1 MKAKKVFAF
10 LMAQQ
15 GNTNK
20 GVKMVKSIVAAL
32 LAVFAITSVVEARE
46 IRIVGSS
53 TVYPFTTIVG
63 ETFAAEGNT
72 APVIESTGTGG
83 GMKLFCAGV
92 GESHPDFTNASRAI
106 KSSEKAKCAANGIT
120 PLEMMVGYDGIV
132 FANSKTSGILKVTPR
147 ELFRALAK
155 DVPIEY
161 GTLVP
166 NPFTHWNQINP
177 NFPATKIEVLGP
189 PPSSGTRDAWVELVM
204 EKGCKTYGWV
214 KAMKKKDKKAYKGI
228 CHGIREDGA
237 FVEAGENDNLIIQK
251 LVNNPNAFGIFGFS
265 FLDQNRDVIQGSPIA
280 GVVPTFNSIAD
291 GSYPASRGLYVYA
304 KKEHMGLIS
313 GMTEFMELY
322 LSDDLAGAD
331 GSLGDAG
338 LIPLNPNK
346 LQQIRLSIK

>member
-1 MKAKKVFAF
+1 
-10 LMAQQ
+10 
-15 GNTNK
+15 
-20 GVKMVKSIVAAL
+20 MVKPIVAAL
-32 LAVFAITSVVEARE
+32 LAVFAVTSVAEARE

-83 GMKLFCAGV
+83 GMKLFCAGI

-106 KSSEKAKCAANGIT
+106 KSSEAEKCAANGIT
-120 PLEMMVGYDGIV
+120 PLEMKVGYDGIV
-132 FANSKTSGILKVTPR
+132 FANSKEGASFEVTTL
-147 ELFRALAK
+147 ELYLALAK
-155 DVPIEY
+155 DVPQAD
-161 GTLVP
+161 GSLVA
-166 NPFTHWNQINP
+166 NPYTHWNQINP
-177 NFPATKIEVLGP
+177 DFPAKKIEVLGP

-204 EKGCKTYGWV
+204 EKGCKTFDWV
-214 KAMKKKDKKAYKGI
+214 KAMKKQDKKAYKGI

-251 LVNNPNAFGIFGFS
+251 LANNPNAYGIFGYS
-265 FLDQNRDVIQGSPIA
+265 FLDQNTDVIKGTVIG
-280 GVVPTFNSIAD
+280 GVAPTFDSIAD

-304 KKEHMGLIS
+304 KKEHMDRID

-322 LSDDLAGAD
+322 LSDDVAGAD

-338 LIPLNPNK
+338 LIPLPQEELDKVRANV
-346 LQQIRLSIK
+346 LQ

>member
-1 MKAKKVFAF
+1 
-10 LMAQQ
+10 
-15 GNTNK
+15 
-20 GVKMVKSIVAAL
+20 MVKPIVAAL
-32 LAVFAITSVVEARE
+32 LAVFAVTSVAEARE

-92 GESHPDFTNASRAI
+92 GDSHPDFTNASRAI
-106 KSSEKAKCAANGIT
+106 KSSEAEKCAANGIT
-120 PLEMMVGYDGIV
+120 PLEMKVGYDGIV
-132 FANSKTSGILKVTPR
+132 FANSKEGASFEVTTL
-147 ELFRALAK
+147 ELYLALAK
-155 DVPIEY
+155 DVPQAD
-161 GTLVP
+161 GSLVA
-166 NPFTHWNQINP
+166 NPYTHWNQINP
-177 NFPATKIEVLGP
+177 DFPAKKIEVLGP

-204 EKGCKTYGWV
+204 EKGCKTFDWV
-214 KAMKKKDKKAYKGI
+214 KAMKKQDKKAYKGI

-251 LVNNPNAFGIFGFS
+251 LANNPNAYGIFGYS
-265 FLDQNRDVIQGSPIA
+265 FLDQNTDVIKGTVIG
-280 GVVPTFNSIAD
+280 GVAPTFDSIAD

-304 KKEHMGLIS
+304 KKEHMGVID

-322 LSDDLAGAD
+322 LSDDVAGAD

-338 LIPLNPNK
+338 LIPLPQEELDKVRANV
-346 LQQIRLSIK
+346 LQ

>member
-1 MKAKKVFAF
+1 
-10 LMAQQ
+10 
-15 GNTNK
+15 
-20 GVKMVKSIVAAL
+20 MVRSFVAAL
-32 LAVFAITSVVEARE
+32 LAVFAVTSVAEARE

-92 GESHPDFTNASRAI
+92 GSAHPDFTNASRAI
-106 KSSEKAKCAANGIT
+106 KSSEVEKCKANGIT

-132 FANSKTSGILKVTPR
+132 FANSKESGVLEVTPL
-147 ELFRALAK
+147 ELYKALAK
-155 DVPIEY
+155 DVPQAD
-161 GTLVP
+161 GSLVA
-166 NPFTHWNQINP
+166 NPYTHWNQINP
-177 NFPATKIEVLGP
+177 DFPATKIEVLGP

-204 EKGCKTYGWV
+204 EKGCKTYDWV

-251 LVNNPNAFGIFGFS
+251 LANNPNAFGIFGYS
-265 FLDQNRDVIQGSPIA
+265 FLDQNTDVIQGSPIA
-280 GVVPTFNSIAD
+280 GVVPTFESIAD

-304 KKEHMGLIS
+304 KKEHMNMTD
-313 GMTEFMELY
+313 GMIEFMELY
-322 LSDDLAGAD
+322 LSDDVAGAD

-338 LIPLNPNK
+338 LIPLPQK
-346 LQQIRLSIK
+346 ELDKVRSDVLQ

>member
-1 MKAKKVFAF
+1 
-10 LMAQQ
+10 
-15 GNTNK
+15 
-20 GVKMVKSIVAAL
+20 MVKSIFAAL
-32 LAVFAITSVVEARE
+32 VAVFAITSVVEARE

-92 GESHPDFTNASRAI
+92 GDSHPDFTNASRAI
-106 KSSEKAKCAANGIT
+106 KSSEVEKCKANGIT

-132 FANSKTSGILKVTPR
+132 FANSKASGVLEITPR
-147 ELFRALAK
+147 ELFQALAK
-155 DVPIEY
+155 DVPQDN
-161 GTLVP
+161 GNLVP

-177 NFPATKIEVLGP
+177 KFPNVKIEVLGP
-189 PPSSGTRDAWVELVM
+189 PPSSGTRDAWSELVM
-204 EKGCKTYGWV
+204 EKGCKTYDWV

-228 CHGIREDGA
+228 CHGVREDGA
-237 FVEAGENDNLIIQK
+237 YIEAGENDNLIIQK
-251 LVNNPNAFGIFGFS
+251 LANNPNAFGVFGYS
-265 FLDQNRDVIQGSPIA
+265 FLDQNTDVIQGSPIS
-280 GVVPTFNSIAD
+280 GVVPTFESIAD

-304 KKEHMGLIS
+304 KKEHMGVIP

-322 LSDDLAGAD
+322 LSDDIAGAD

-338 LIPLNPNK
+338 LIPLPQNELDTVRANV
-346 LQQIRLSIK
+346 LN

>member
-1 MKAKKVFAF
+1 
-10 LMAQQ
+10 
-15 GNTNK
+15 
-20 GVKMVKSIVAAL
+20 MVKSIVAVL
-32 LAVFAITSVVEARE
+32 LAAFALTSVAEARE

-92 GESHPDFTNASRAI
+92 GSAHPDFTNASRAI
-106 KSSEKAKCAANGIT
+106 KSSEVEKCKANGIT

-132 FANSKTSGILKVTPR
+132 FANSKESNVLEVTPL
-147 ELFRALAK
+147 ELYKALAK
-155 DVPIEY
+155 DVPQADGSLIA
-161 GTLVP
+161 
-166 NPFTHWNQINP
+166 NPYTHWNQINP
-177 NFPATKIEVLGP
+177 DFPATKIEVLGP

-204 EKGCKTYGWV
+204 EKGCKTYDWV

-251 LVNNPNAFGIFGFS
+251 LANNPNAFGIFGYS
-265 FLDQNRDVIQGSPIA
+265 FLDQNTDVIQGSPIA
-280 GVVPTFNSIAD
+280 GVVPTFESIAD

-304 KKEHMGLIS
+304 KKEHMNMTD
-313 GMTEFMELY
+313 GMIEFMELY
-322 LSDDLAGAD
+322 LSDDVAGAD

-338 LIPLNPNK
+338 LIPLPQKELDKVRANV
-346 LQQIRLSIK
+346 LQ

>member
-1 MKAKKVFAF
+1 
-10 LMAQQ
+10 
-15 GNTNK
+15 
-20 GVKMVKSIVAAL
+20 MVKSILAAL
-32 LAVFAITSVVEARE
+32 LAVFAVTSVAEARE

-92 GESHPDFTNASRAI
+92 GKDHPDFTNASRAI
-106 KSSEKAKCAANGIT
+106 KSSEKEKCAANGIT

-132 FANSKTSGILKVTPR
+132 FAVSNNGTAMEITPR
-147 ELFRALAK
+147 ELFQALAK
-155 DVPIEY
+155 DVPQEN
-161 GTLVP
+161 GSLVP
-166 NPFTHWNQINP
+166 NPFTHWNQINSSFP
-177 NFPATKIEVLGP
+177 NVKIEVLGP
-189 PPSSGTRDAWVELVM
+189 PPSSGTRDAWSELVM
-204 EKGCKTYGWV
+204 EAGCKTYDWV

-237 FVEAGENDNLIIQK
+237 YVEAGENDNLIIQK
-251 LVNNPNAFGIFGFS
+251 LANNPNAYGIFGYS
-265 FLDQNRDVIQGSPIA
+265 FLDQNADVIQGSPIG
-280 GVVPTFNSIAD
+280 GVVPTFESIAD

-304 KKEHMGLIS
+304 KKEHMGVID

-322 LSDDLAGAD
+322 LSDDVAGAD

-338 LIPLNPNK
+338 LIPLPQKELDKVRANV
-346 LQQIRLSIK
+346 LQ

>member
-1 MKAKKVFAF
+1 
-10 LMAQQ
+10 
-15 GNTNK
+15 
-20 GVKMVKSIVAAL
+20 MVKSILAAL
-32 LAVFAITSVVEARE
+32 LAVFAVTSVAEARE

-92 GESHPDFTNASRAI
+92 GSAHPDFTNASRAI
-106 KSSEKAKCAANGIT
+106 KSSEVEKCKANGIT

-132 FANSKTSGILKVTPR
+132 FANSNKSGVLEVTPL
-147 ELFRALAK
+147 ELYKALAK
-155 DVPIEY
+155 DVPQAD
-161 GTLVP
+161 GSLVA
-166 NPFTHWNQINP
+166 NPYTHWNQINP
-177 NFPATKIEVLGP
+177 DFPATKIEVLGP

-204 EKGCKTYGWV
+204 EKGCKTYDWV

-251 LVNNPNAFGIFGFS
+251 LANNPNAFGIFGYS
-265 FLDQNRDVIQGSPIA
+265 FLDQNTDVIQGSPIA
-280 GVVPTFNSIAD
+280 GVVPTFESIAD

-304 KKEHMGLIS
+304 KKEHMNMTD
-313 GMTEFMELY
+313 GMIEFMELY
-322 LSDDLAGAD
+322 LSDDVAGAD

-338 LIPLNPNK
+338 LIPLPQEELDKVRSNV
-346 LQQIRLSIK
+346 LQ

>member
-1 MKAKKVFAF
+1 M
-10 LMAQQ
+10 MAQQ
-15 GNTNK
+15 GITIK
-20 GVKMVKSIVAAL
+20 EKKMVKSWLAAL
-32 LAVFAITSVVEARE
+32 VAVFAVASVAEARE

-83 GMKLFCAGV
+83 GMKLFCAGI

-106 KSSEKAKCAANGIT
+106 KSSEAEKCAANGIT
-120 PLEMMVGYDGIV
+120 PLEMKVGYDGIV
-132 FANSKTSGILKVTPR
+132 FANSKEGASFEVTTL
-147 ELFRALAK
+147 ELYLALAK
-155 DVPIEY
+155 DVPQAD
-161 GTLVP
+161 GSLVA
-166 NPFTHWNQINP
+166 NPYTHWNQINP
-177 NFPATKIEVLGP
+177 DFPAKKIEVLGP

-204 EKGCKTYGWV
+204 EKGCKTYDWV
-214 KAMKKKDKKAYKGI
+214 KAMKKVDKKAYKGI

-251 LVNNPNAFGIFGFS
+251 LANNPNAFGIFGFS
-265 FLDQNRDVIQGSPIA
+265 FLDQNTDVIQGSPIA
-280 GVVPTFNSIAD
+280 GVVPTFDSIAD

-304 KKEHMGLIS
+304 KKEHMGVTP

-322 LSDDLAGAD
+322 LSDDVAGAD

-338 LIPLNPNK
+338 LIPLPQKELDKVRETVLN
-346 LQQIRLSIK
+346 

>member
-1 MKAKKVFAF
+1 
-10 LMAQQ
+10 
-15 GNTNK
+15 
-20 GVKMVKSIVAAL
+20 MVKSILAAL
-32 LAVFAITSVVEARE
+32 LTVFAVTSVAEARE

-92 GESHPDFTNASRAI
+92 GSAHPDFTNASRAI
-106 KSSEKAKCAANGIT
+106 KSSEVEKCKANGIT

-132 FANSKTSGILKVTPR
+132 FANSNKSGVLEVTPL
-147 ELFRALAK
+147 ELYKALAK
-155 DVPIEY
+155 DVPQAD
-161 GTLVP
+161 GSLVA
-166 NPFTHWNQINP
+166 NPYTHWNQINP
-177 NFPATKIEVLGP
+177 DFPATKIEVLGP

-204 EKGCKTYGWV
+204 EKGCKTYDWV

-251 LVNNPNAFGIFGFS
+251 LANNPNAFGIFGYS
-265 FLDQNRDVIQGSPIA
+265 FLDQNTDVIQGSPIG
-280 GVVPTFNSIAD
+280 GVVPTFESIAD

-304 KKEHMGLIS
+304 KKEHMNMTD
-313 GMTEFMELY
+313 GMIEFMELY
-322 LSDDLAGAD
+322 LSDDVAGAD

-338 LIPLNPNK
+338 LIPLPQKELDKVRANV
-346 LQQIRLSIK
+346 LQ

>member
-1 MKAKKVFAF
+1 
-10 LMAQQ
+10 
-15 GNTNK
+15 
-20 GVKMVKSIVAAL
+20 MVRSMLAAL
-32 LAVFAITSVVEARE
+32 VAVFAVTSVAEARE

-106 KSSEKAKCAANGIT
+106 KASEKEKCAAKGIT

-132 FANSKTSGILKVTPR
+132 FANSKKSGVLEVTPR
-147 ELFRALAK
+147 ELFQALAK
-155 DVPIEY
+155 DVPQEN
-161 GTLVP
+161 GNLVP
-166 NPFTHWNQINP
+166 NTFTHWNQINSS
-177 NFPATKIEVLGP
+177 FPAVKIEVLGP

-204 EKGCKTYGWV
+204 EKGCKTYDWV
-214 KAMKKKDKKAYKGI
+214 KAMKKVDKKAYKGI

-251 LVNNPNAFGIFGFS
+251 LANNPNAFGIFGYS
-265 FLDQNRDVIQGSPIA
+265 FLDQNTDVIKGTVINGIA
-280 GVVPTFNSIAD
+280 PTFDSIAD
-291 GSYPASRGLYVYA
+291 GSYPASRALYVYA
-304 KKEHMGLIS
+304 KKEHMGKID
-313 GMTEFMELY
+313 GMIEFMELY
-322 LSDDLAGAD
+322 LSDEMAGAD

-338 LIPLNPNK
+338 LIPLPNK
-346 LQQIRLSIK
+346 ELDKVKADVLN

>member
-1 MKAKKVFAF
+1 
-10 LMAQQ
+10 
-15 GNTNK
+15 
-20 GVKMVKSIVAAL
+20 MVKSIVAAL
-32 LAVFAITSVVEARE
+32 VAVFAITSVVEARE

-92 GESHPDFTNASRAI
+92 GDSHPDFTNASRAI
-106 KSSEKAKCAANGIT
+106 KSSEVEKCKANGIT

-132 FANSKTSGILKVTPR
+132 FANSKASGVLEITPR
-147 ELFRALAK
+147 ELFQALAK
-155 DVPIEY
+155 DVPQDN
-161 GTLVP
+161 GKLVP

-177 NFPATKIEVLGP
+177 KFPNVKIEVLGP
-189 PPSSGTRDAWVELVM
+189 PPSSGTRDAWSELVM
-204 EKGCKTYGWV
+204 EKGCKTYDWV

-228 CHGIREDGA
+228 CHGVREDGA
-237 FVEAGENDNLIIQK
+237 YIEAGENDNLIIQK
-251 LVNNPNAFGIFGFS
+251 LANNPNAFGVFGYS
-265 FLDQNRDVIQGSPIA
+265 FLDQNTDVIQGSPIS
-280 GVVPTFNSIAD
+280 GVVPTFESIAD

-304 KKEHMGLIS
+304 KKEHMGVIP

-322 LSDDLAGAD
+322 LSDDIAGAD

-338 LIPLNPNK
+338 LIPLPQNELDTVRANV
-346 LQQIRLSIK
+346 LN

>member
-1 MKAKKVFAF
+1 
-10 LMAQQ
+10 
-15 GNTNK
+15 
-20 GVKMVKSIVAAL
+20 MVKPIVAAL
-32 LAVFAITSVVEARE
+32 LAVFAVTSVAEARE

-83 GMKLFCAGV
+83 GMKLFCAGI

-106 KSSEKAKCAANGIT
+106 KSSEAEKCAANGIT
-120 PLEMMVGYDGIV
+120 PLEMKVGYDGIV
-132 FANSKTSGILKVTPR
+132 FANSKEGASFEVTTL
-147 ELFRALAK
+147 ELYLALAK
-155 DVPIEY
+155 DVPQAD
-161 GTLVP
+161 GSLVA
-166 NPFTHWNQINP
+166 NPYTHWNQINP
-177 NFPATKIEVLGP
+177 DFPAKKIEVLGP

-204 EKGCKTYGWV
+204 EKGCKTFDWV
-214 KAMKKKDKKAYKGI
+214 KAMKKQDKKAYKGI

-251 LVNNPNAFGIFGFS
+251 LANNPNAYGIFGYS
-265 FLDQNRDVIQGSPIA
+265 FLDQNTDVIKGTVIG
-280 GVVPTFNSIAD
+280 GVAPTFDSIAD

-304 KKEHMGLIS
+304 KKEHMGVIP

-322 LSDDLAGAD
+322 LSDDVAGQD

-338 LIPLNPNK
+338 LIPLPQKELDTVRANVLN
-346 LQQIRLSIK
+346 

>member
-1 MKAKKVFAF
+1 
-10 LMAQQ
+10 
-15 GNTNK
+15 
-20 GVKMVKSIVAAL
+20 MVRSFVAAL
-32 LAVFAITSVVEARE
+32 LAVFAVTSVAEARE

-92 GESHPDFTNASRAI
+92 GSAHPDFTNASRAI
-106 KSSEKAKCAANGIT
+106 KSSEVEKCKANGIT

-132 FANSKTSGILKVTPR
+132 FANSKESGVLEVTPL
-147 ELFRALAK
+147 ELYKALAK
-155 DVPIEY
+155 DVPQAD
-161 GTLVP
+161 GSLVA
-166 NPFTHWNQINP
+166 NPYTHWNQINP
-177 NFPATKIEVLGP
+177 DFPATKIEVLGP

-204 EKGCKTYGWV
+204 EKGCKTYDWV

-251 LVNNPNAFGIFGFS
+251 LANNPNAFGIFGYS
-265 FLDQNRDVIQGSPIA
+265 FLDQNTDVIQGSLIG
-280 GVVPTFNSIAD
+280 GVVPTFESIAD

-304 KKEHMGLIS
+304 KKEHMNMTD
-313 GMTEFMELY
+313 GMIEFMELY
-322 LSDDLAGAD
+322 LSDDVAGAD

-338 LIPLNPNK
+338 LIPLPQK
-346 LQQIRLSIK
+346 ELDKVRSDVLQ